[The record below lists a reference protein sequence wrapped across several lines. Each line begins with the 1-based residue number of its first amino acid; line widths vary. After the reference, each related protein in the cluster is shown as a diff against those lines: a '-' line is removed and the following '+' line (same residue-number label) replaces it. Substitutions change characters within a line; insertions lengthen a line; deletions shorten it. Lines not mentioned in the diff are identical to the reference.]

1 MHLLFWELLVILS
14 LQEDNLGKGHYWVT
28 KENSGKGDVIEIIVK
43 DYTGAKIESWT
54 MNINDKKT
62 SKKVMGILRRQ
73 YGFKP
78 EILSEKSMIS
88 EDKDLKWLKET
99 ANPFNK

>member
-1 MHLLFWELLVILS
+1 M
-14 LQEDNLGKGHYWVT
+14 KGHFWVS
-28 KENSGKGDVIEIIVK
+28 KDNKNGDVIEITIK

-62 SKKVMGILRRQ
+62 SRKVMGILRKQ

-78 EILSEKSMIS
+78 EMPSEKSMIS
-88 EDKDLKWLKET
+88 EDKDLEWLKET
-99 ANPFNK
+99 TNPF